1 MAFVHRDQL
10 GVYVEGGERK
20 RRRKEER
27 RRERKTSFY
36 IHNKLECPG
45 TLLLQL
51 TLT

>member
-10 GVYVEGGERK
+10 GVYVRGGRGRE
-20 RRRKEER
+20 EER
-27 RRERKTSFY
+27 RRERKTCFY